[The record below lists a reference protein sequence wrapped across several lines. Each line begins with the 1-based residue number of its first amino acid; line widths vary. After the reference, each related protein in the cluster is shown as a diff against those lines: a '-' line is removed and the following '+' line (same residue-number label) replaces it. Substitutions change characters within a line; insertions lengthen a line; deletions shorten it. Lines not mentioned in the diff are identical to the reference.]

1 MVFSDAQMA
10 VVEAND
16 HAITQREKEINE
28 IAKSIMTLAEI
39 FRELQTMV
47 IDQGTV
53 LDRIDYNIEQT
64 NVHLES
70 AHGELLK
77 VPHIN

>member
-1 MVFSDAQMA
+1 MA

-39 FRELQTMV
+39 FRELQTLV
-47 IDQGTV
+47 CPRV
-53 LDRIDYNIEQT
+53 
-64 NVHLES
+64 
-70 AHGELLK
+70 
-77 VPHIN
+77 